1 MNKFSK
7 LFRVFEAFSG
17 PRRRLSTASI
27 LSDVIL
33 TVVSLLLI
41 GYSAVFAWNSVA
53 GVSLSVD
60 TAERIVVIDIINCT
74 GEIGI
79 AAEISRK
86 IDGFQDIEVQIE
98 VAEAVDYDLKKIRQS
113 LIVARESNLE
123 TARLVAERLGLD
135 NSRVIFKEL
144 KQNHRHVAVSV
155 LLGQDWNESLA
166 LDNIRKGNLTAT
178 F

>member
-1 MNKFSK
+1 MNKFNK
-7 LFRVFEAFSG
+7 LFRVSEAFSG
-17 PRRRLSTASI
+17 PRRKLSTVGF
-27 LSDVIL
+27 LSDIL
-33 TVVSLLLI
+33 LAMISLALI
-41 GYSAVFAWNSVA
+41 GYTSVFAWNSVA
-53 GVSLSVD
+53 GISLSVD

-74 GEIGI
+74 GETGI

-86 IDGFQDIEVQIE
+86 IDGFHDTEVQIE

-144 KQNHRHVAVSV
+144 KQNHRHVAVS
-155 LLGQDWNESLA
+155 LLIGQDWNESLA
-166 LDNIRKGNLTAT
+166 LDNIRKEI
-178 F
+178 